1 MQIFNIV
8 LLKSKYLIIL
18 KRKKS
23 HAGMSLI
30 KEKDSPQDSKT
41 QETEYED
48 VILGEIEDLRKRI
61 IEQQKIFEERQ
72 KFLEK
77 RLEAEMKFN
86 LEKLKVI
93 EKLRKERSNLI
104 PT

>member
-1 MQIFNIV
+1 M
-8 LLKSKYLIIL
+8 
-18 KRKKS
+18 
-23 HAGMSLI
+23 I
-30 KEKDSPQDSKT
+30 KEENPPQDSKT

-72 KFLEK
+72 KLLEE

-93 EKLRKERSNLI
+93 EKLRKERSDLI
-104 PT
+104 PA

>member
-1 MQIFNIV
+1 M
-8 LLKSKYLIIL
+8 
-18 KRKKS
+18 
-23 HAGMSLI
+23 I
-30 KEKDSPQDSKT
+30 KEKNSPQDSKT

-61 IEQQKIFEERQ
+61 IEQQKIFEER
-72 KFLEK
+72 
-77 RLEAEMKFN
+77 LEAEMKFN